1 MTDSSHPA
9 RPRRSVVRPGFD
21 PVAQPWTVANANL
34 KALPSHALTPAALL
48 ARLTRPGGWPT
59 ELPRDTGLRYPG
71 REGEPVKAA
80 VLIPLVVGPD
90 ELRVLFTQRAAHL
103 HDHAGQISFPG
114 GRIEHTDVSALAAA
128 LRETEEEIGL
138 PASYAQVLGNMP
150 DYPTTT
156 GFTITPFVALI
167 RPGFVLAPDTSV
179 ADIFEVP
186 LAFLMDPAN
195 HRLYE
200 ARLPDGH
207 VRRYYA
213 MLWKQHFIWG
223 ATAGMLRNLYHV
235 LAGTPVSCGVSIS
248 CL

>member
-1 MTDSSHPA
+1 MTDSSPSA
-9 RPRRSVVRPGFD
+9 RPRRSAVRPGFG
-21 PVAQPWTVANANL
+21 PLAQPWMVANAHL
-34 KALPSHALTPAALL
+34 KALPSYALTPAALF
-48 ARLTRPGGWPT
+48 ARLTHPGVWRS
-59 ELPRDTGLRYPG
+59 ERSRDMGLRYPG

-90 ELRVLFTQRAAHL
+90 EVHVLFTQRAAHL

-114 GRIEHTDVSALAAA
+114 GRIEQTDASALAAA

-138 PASYAQVLGNMP
+138 SADYAQVLGNMP
-150 DYPTTT
+150 DYPTATC
-156 GFTITPFVALI
+156 FTITPIVALI
-167 RPGFVLAPDTSV
+167 RPGFVLAPDSSEV
-179 ADIFEVP
+179 ADVFEVP

-200 ARLPDGH
+200 ARLPDGQ

-223 ATAGMLRNLYHV
+223 ATAGMLRNLYHA
-235 LAGTPVSCGVSIS
+235 LADTPIS
-248 CL
+248 GL